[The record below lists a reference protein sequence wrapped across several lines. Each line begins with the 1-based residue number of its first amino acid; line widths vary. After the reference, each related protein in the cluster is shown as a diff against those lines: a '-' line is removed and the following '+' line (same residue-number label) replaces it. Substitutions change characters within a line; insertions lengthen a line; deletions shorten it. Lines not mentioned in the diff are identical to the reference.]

1 MKALYSIFMA
11 TVLVGCGT
19 TTPKDLV
26 RAEYTAASD
35 RVSQGHA
42 ELRERV
48 EEIERRRLA
57 AQEVQRPFIAGNTLP
72 LAREVSMPEVL
83 RRSVPVL
90 ANFQRG
96 PVDIETAMRQLSEAG
111 GIVISVTPDALLPAA
126 AFGPRTGAGSP
137 GAAPM
142 GAPVVSQT
150 RVQFPSVPT
159 PLWQLLDNLTRQA
172 SMSWRPM
179 PGGAEVY
186 RVETRVFQLAG
197 TPQVATT
204 SASLGRN
211 NAQGQAFDASSKS
224 SFSTA
229 DQNPMRAL
237 QVTVEAMLSLG
248 GRSQLSAESQT
259 LVVTDTPASLA
270 RVQRFIEEQNKIM
283 SRRVRVVLEVIEVV
297 DREGSDVGVDWSILY
312 ESATRALSNVSPTAL
327 ASTQAARLRLGPT
340 TGVFSGSELVVRAL
354 SDVGVVVNRR
364 FFPMVT
370 TSGRPVTQA
379 IRSTFNYIDQV
390 QATTVAAGSTISVT
404 GTAPTVTQKE
414 ETVGTFV
421 TMVPTAKA
429 DDSVFLSISFDVTTA
444 QPLVPFTV
452 GSSTSSVTVQQK
464 TIDGT
469 GFIQELPVRSGQTV
483 LVGGL
488 ESVNSQDAIRRIAPN
503 APIIFGGANQS
514 RVTKTRMLLLVTAV
528 AEEGV

>member
-1 MKALYSIFMA
+1 MA
-11 TVLVGCGT
+11 GCGT
-19 TTPKDLV
+19 TTPKDLA
-26 RAEYTAASD
+26 RAEY
-35 RVSQGHA
+35 RVSSERVAEGHA
-42 ELRERV
+42 QLRDRV
-48 EEIERRRLA
+48 EESERRRLA
-57 AQEVQRPFIAGNTLP
+57 AQEVQRPFIAGNTMP
-72 LAREVSMPEVL
+72 LARELSMPEVL

-90 ANFQRG
+90 VNFQRG
-96 PVDIETAMRQLSEAG
+96 PVDIETAMRQLSEAS
-111 GIVISVTPDALLPAA
+111 GIVISITPDALLPAT
-126 AFGPRTGAGSP
+126 AFGPRTGSGAPGSAP
-137 GAAPM
+137 VGAPM
-142 GAPVVSQT
+142 VTQT
-150 RVQFPSVPT
+150 RLQFPARAT
-159 PLWQLLDNLTRQA
+159 PLWELLDNLTRQGG
-172 SMSWRPM
+172 MSWRPV
-179 PGGAEVY
+179 PGGAEIY

-197 TPQVATT
+197 TPQIATT

-211 NAQGQAFDASSKS
+211 NAQGQSFDASSKS
-224 SFSTA
+224 AFSTA
-229 DQNPMRAL
+229 DQSPLRAL
-237 QVTVEAMLSLG
+237 QTTVEAMLTTG
-248 GRSQLSAESQT
+248 GRSQLSAENQT
-259 LVVTDTPASLA
+259 MVVTDTPASLV
-270 RVQRFIEEQNKIM
+270 RVQRFIEDQNKIM

-297 DREGSDVGVDWSILY
+297 DRDASDIGVDWSILY
-312 ESATRALSNVSPTAL
+312 ESATRALANTSPTAV
-327 ASTQAARLRLGPT
+327 ASSQAARLALGPT
-340 TGVFSGSELVVRAL
+340 AGIFSGSELVLRAL

-379 IRSTFNYIDQV
+379 IRTSFNYIDQV
-390 QATTVAAGSTISVT
+390 QATTPTAGSTLSVT

-421 TMVPTAKA
+421 TMVPTAKS

-488 ESVNSQDAIRRIAPN
+488 ESVNSQDTIRRIAPGS
-503 APIIFGGANQS
+503 PLVFGGSNQA
-514 RVTKTRMLLLVTAV
+514 RMTKTRMLLLVTAV